1 MPHPEGG
8 YGNFFN
14 PKHSFGE
21 AFAFVSK
28 GDVEFLSTT
37 KEKIIATTG
46 FAQDKI
52 TRTIVFQGENSKHG
66 NVCQAC
72 WGYRSSC
79 SETRIGQCTEALD
92 KFMS

>member
-8 YGNFFN
+8 HGNFFN
-14 PKHSFGE
+14 PKHTFEE
-21 AFAFVSK
+21 AYTFVSR

-46 FAQDKI
+46 LAQDHV
-52 TRTIVFQGENSKHG
+52 TPTLVFYGENSRHG
-66 NVCQAC
+66 NVCREC
-72 WGYRSSC
+72 WGYRSNC
-79 SETRIGQCTEALD
+79 SRTRIGQCTEALD